1 MPYLLAIPQYKII
14 LQKITLCVIIIAQYS
29 NYGGTPNERRS
40 KGHKRAKRTTEQ
52 RTQDQIDKIDAKIAE
67 LQKKKEELLKPL
79 KAKELIEKAAAS
91 MSIEE
96 LAEKLGIDI

>member
-1 MPYLLAIPQYKII
+1 MSEEVKA
-14 LQKITLCVIIIAQYS
+14 T
-29 NYGGTPNERRS
+29 
-40 KGHKRAKRTTEQ
+40 KRVKRTTEQ

-79 KAKELIEKAAAS
+79 KANELIEKAAAS

-96 LAEKLGIDI
+96 LAEKLGLDI

>member
-1 MPYLLAIPQYKII
+1 MSEEAKV
-14 LQKITLCVIIIAQYS
+14 T
-29 NYGGTPNERRS
+29 
-40 KGHKRAKRTTEQ
+40 KRAKRTTEQ